1 MRYSL
6 PAAFHVVLLVPYFQC
21 GSERPGF
28 VQSPEQERKSLREG
42 GPKERGEGGLEGEGR
57 VDSESALSSC
67 HSLWGSSIRSHPKNS
82 NGRRFKCK
90 TAGFGAAASL
100 RV

>member
-1 MRYSL
+1 M
-6 PAAFHVVLLVPYFQC
+6 
-21 GSERPGF
+21 
-28 VQSPEQERKSLREG
+28 EG
-42 GPKERGEGGLEGEGR
+42 RAQGTGGGGGGGEGG
-57 VDSESALSSC
+57 VVSESAFRSC
-67 HSLWGSSIRSHPKNS
+67 HSLWGSSIRSRPKNS